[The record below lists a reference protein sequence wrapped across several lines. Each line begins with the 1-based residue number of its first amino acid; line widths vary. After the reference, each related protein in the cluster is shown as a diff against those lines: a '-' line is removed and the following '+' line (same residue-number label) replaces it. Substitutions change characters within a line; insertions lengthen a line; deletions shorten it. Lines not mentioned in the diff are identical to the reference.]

1 MIPGHSR
8 WPRWIQ
14 LSDPMILKWFQS
26 SWKEQ
31 GKLRRVE
38 RRWKDKKGGRNKKSF
53 QTKVVGSYTVL
64 QDLFSDEL
72 SQDFSICSAHLQNT
86 CLLALSRRCPQQQS
100 LGSTLPFRP
109 PGWCMPG
116 ILRVVRPLQEMDK
129 IPWVLETSRVFF
141 VCFQIDLRFKYE
153 YAYST
158 FLFFSLRIRFTQR
171 SAILQSFQFDHFGGG
186 STRSPP
192 QGVSWST
199 ERAYVPWGLVRI
211 SGVLGKHL
219 RKGTLCVAVFFV
231 PCTTY
236 SWLSGCIFTLYI
248 YIILDIQ
255 LVYSPRLLDFCF
267 DQSQRLCVM
276 KLFRHVG
283 WFGKVVAWRFWV
295 LQCDFG
301 SDSIC
306 DSARWRTFGPLPS
319 VSRRFGCSFASSLE
333 LQVVVI
339 LDGFQIGVNE
349 Q

>member
-14 LSDPMILKWFQS
+14 HSDPMILKWFQS

-38 RRWKDKKGGRNKKSF
+38 RMWKDIKGGRNKKSF

-72 SQDFSICSAHLQNT
+72 SQGSSICSAHLKNT

-116 ILRVVRPLQEMDK
+116 ILRVLRPLQEMDK

-141 VCFQIDLRFKYE
+141 VDFQIDLRFKYE

-158 FLFFSLRIRFTQR
+158 FLFFFLKDTVHPKKRHSSI
-171 SAILQSFQFDHFGGG
+171 G

-211 SGVLGKHL
+211 SGVLAKHL
-219 RKGTLCVAVFFV
+219 RKGTLCVAVFLCLV
-231 PCTTY
+231 QPKVDSMDLYYTHTHY
-236 SWLSGCIFTLYI
+236 NHIHIYI
-248 YIILDIQ
+248 YILDIQ
-255 LVYSPRLLDFCF
+255 LAYSPRLLDFCF
-267 DQSQRLCVM
+267 DQSQRLCLM

-283 WFGKVVAWRFWV
+283 WFGKFVAWRFWV
-295 LQCDFG
+295 PQCDFG

-306 DSARWRTFGPLPS
+306 DSAVDALLDLCPAYLGGLDVHLQAPLNCKWLLYWMFSNWCQRT
-319 VSRRFGCSFASSLE
+319 
-333 LQVVVI
+333 
-339 LDGFQIGVNE
+339 
-349 Q
+349 